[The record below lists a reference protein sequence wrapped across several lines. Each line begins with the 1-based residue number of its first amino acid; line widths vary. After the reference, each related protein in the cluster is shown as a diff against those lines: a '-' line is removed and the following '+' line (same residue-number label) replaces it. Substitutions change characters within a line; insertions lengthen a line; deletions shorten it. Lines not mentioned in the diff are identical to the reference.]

1 VLGWR
6 RSGSSLILD
15 LDTVLLPDHPQCRAP
30 TSDEWACFR
39 RSALTFWD
47 VQDLHGYEE
56 LDASRP
62 ATDAT
67 GERDYGHIYEAEYTR
82 LGEYRL
88 LIELGGPLSFR
99 ATRVSL
105 LVSDV
110 QQPLERPGHLVRR
123 LARTLHARLVGA
135 TVGATA

>member
-1 VLGWR
+1 MLGWR

-67 GERDYGHIYEAEYTR
+67 GERDYGHIYEAEYDQVSR
-82 LGEYRL
+82 PFQRL
-88 LIELGGPLSFR
+88 LDIANQE
-99 ATRVSL
+99 TY
-105 LVSDV
+105 
-110 QQPLERPGHLVRR
+110 
-123 LARTLHARLVGA
+123 ARCAK
-135 TVGATA
+135 